1 MPLRKSPSF
10 WALLF
15 SITFLLGT
23 AFSPPWPQ
31 PAVPNV
37 LTWDASGY
45 YLYLPATFIYQD
57 LKEVTFLPE
66 ITRQYS
72 PDPYQNQ
79 VFRDSLS
86 GHQVM
91 KYSMGLAVQSLP
103 FFAAGHLAAKAL
115 NYPTDGF
122 SPPYQVAILLGGELV
137 AVLGLLLTWLALRRR
152 FGEWPTALTLVII
165 VLGSNYLN
173 YAAFAP
179 GMTHSWLFTLYA
191 ALLLLTPA
199 FYRRPTLG
207 KALGIG
213 LVCGLMALTRPT
225 EILAVLLPL
234 LWGLRPGRAALAERM
249 AFWRQHWPKLL
260 AAVLI
265 VAAVGSL
272 QLFYWHY
279 VTGRWLVYSYQDQG
293 FDWLNPYGLY
303 LGLLGYRSG
312 WLIYSPLM
320 LTAVLGFA
328 ALRRRAPAAF
338 WPMLVFSV
346 LFVYVTFAWNVPY
359 GGLGARALIQSY
371 AVLAWPMAAGLGW
384 VLARRWRTA
393 AYSVFLLLGIYFN
406 FWITYESYAGNHLM
420 VSEGGGM
427 TWQYLRRAAGRREVA
442 PDARWLLDNG
452 DQVLDDTERR
462 NVREL
467 WRHDFE
473 QDTTAGCGR
482 PALQGRCSLPLDAEH
497 PRSIVYRVPIDPRQ
511 VRWVR
516 VKAQAQVS
524 GPRGYID
531 KMDRLIVRYCRGE
544 EVLKQKDI
552 RLQRALEEGWP
563 REIYLDLKGP
573 RGEDYDNVTFHFEHF
588 GSGQRLLLDDVRVE
602 AFEK

>member
-1 MPLRKSPSF
+1 MPPLRKSPSF
-10 WALLF
+10 WALVL
-15 SITFLLGT
+15 SVAFLLNT
-23 AFSPPWPQ
+23 AFFPPWPR
-31 PAVPNV
+31 AVLPDS

-45 YLYLPATFIYQD
+45 YMYLPAAFIYQD
-57 LKEVTFLPE
+57 LKQVAFLPE
-66 ITRQYS
+66 ITRKYS

-115 NYPTDGF
+115 GYPPDGF
-122 SPPYQVAILLGGELV
+122 SRPYQAAIMIGGELV
-137 AVLGLLLTWLALRRR
+137 AVLGLLLTWRALRRR
-152 FGEWPTALTLVII
+152 FGEWPTALTLVVI
-165 VLGSNYLN
+165 VLGTNYLN

-199 FYRRPTLG
+199 FYARPSAA

-213 LVCGLMALTRPT
+213 VVCGLMALTRPT

-234 LWGLRPGRAALAERM
+234 LWGLRPARAALAERLG
-249 AFWRQHWPKLL
+249 FWRQHWPKLVVAAL
-260 AAVLI
+260 A

-272 QLFYWHY
+272 QLFYWHH

-293 FDWLNPYGLY
+293 FDWLHPSIRE
-303 LGLLGYRSG
+303 GLLSYRSG

-320 LTAVLGFA
+320 LTAVLGFG
-328 ALRRRAPAAF
+328 ALRRRRPGAF
-338 WPMLVFSV
+338 WPMLVFMV
-346 LFVYVTFAWNVPY
+346 LFIYVTFAWNVAY
-359 GGLGARALIQSY
+359 GGLGARAMIQSY

-406 FWITYESYAGNHLM
+406 FWLTYESYAGNHL
-420 VSEGGGM
+420 VEPGGLS
-427 TWQYLRRAAGRREVA
+427 WQYLRRAVGRSAVS
-442 PDARWLLDNG
+442 PDTRWLLDNG

-467 WRHDFE
+467 WRNDFE

-497 PRSIVYRVPIDPRQ
+497 PRSAVYRVPLNPAEVQ
-511 VRWVR
+511 WVR
-516 VKAQAQVS
+516 VKARAQVS
-524 GPRGYID
+524 GPRGYTD

-563 REIYLDLKGP
+563 REIYLDLHAP

-588 GSGQRLLLDDVRVE
+588 GSGQRLLLDEARVE